1 MGVPQAEDLS
11 LRERLAIS
19 VIDDDAPVLRA
30 LGHEP
35 LGFDS
40 AASFLSHYGTR
51 RDDCIV
57 ADIHMPG
64 MTGIELR
71 RILRAR
77 GDATPL
83 ILVTGA
89 ARPHLGRQAL
99 QAGVVDILQKPFGA
113 DALLHAILHA
123 VATTSPLASSASPD
137 GSASMA
143 SPAIE
148 DGSASM
154 ASPAIEDGSAS
165 MASPATEDGSA
176 SVGSSAMADGA
187 ASTATSITADRC
199 ASACGRA

>member
-1 MGVPQAEDLS
+1 

-30 LGHEP
+30 TIALLRALGHEP

-40 AASFLSHYGTR
+40 AASFLSQYGAR

-83 ILVTGA
+83 VLVTGA

-99 QAGVVDILQKPFGA
+99 QAGVVDILKKPFGA

-154 ASPAIEDGSAS
+154 ASPD
-165 MASPATEDGSA
+165 TEEGSA

-187 ASTATSITADRC
+187 ASTATSITADRS